1 MSATLRLL
9 PLTITLVLLSAATA
23 AAATVKIPVPAEG
36 QVAVGVASV
45 AKGKKVSLRVAKAP
59 AGVAVAGAAK
69 RGRLAVAVTR
79 RRGVS
84 AAGSVTISVT
94 GATAKGLRR
103 YTSALSGGTAP
114 GAACK
119 SLGALLAKP
128 LQPAGIAAADLRAV
142 GAAAAA
148 RLCGKP
154 LPSSAPGVLAKL
166 GLGTPPSGNAG
177 GGGSLNPGGGGPG
190 PGGGIGGPGGGGAEC
205 ANGIDDDHDGQV
217 DARSERKLRPDP
229 GCMNANDPGEAGEV
243 PVPAA
248 CAASSGAGVGDDQT
262 VLQVAIN
269 DGCGT
274 FVEVAVY
281 AAPTA
286 FACTIVTQAS
296 NFACVI
302 AHGQPFGD
310 TRNAT
315 DADQADITI
324 DLTGAADCTVPA
336 TIVLMRRNFE
346 VAELVTPIARCGTAM
361 PACSNGADDDGDAMA
376 DARDTTGATD
386 PDPGCS
392 GPADTSEDSE
402 VALPAGCSVDLA
414 VFNQDDLFPGIAV
427 AGCGA
432 VKGAWFKPSATPVDC
447 RFQIGAGA
455 SAACTVTGATAGAM
469 FAATTQEV
477 LLATHTTTFPQ
488 CGPVTAA
495 ITLADGRVAAKRDD
509 WC

>member
-9 PLTITLVLLSAATA
+9 PLTLLLVLLCAATA
-23 AAATVKIPVPAEG
+23 AAATVKIPIPAEG
-36 QVAVGVASV
+36 QVAVGIASV
-45 AKGKKVSLRVAKAP
+45 PKGKKVTLRVAKAP

-84 AAGSVTISVT
+84 AAGSVSVSVK
-94 GATAKGLRR
+94 GAKAKGLRS
-103 YTSALSGGTAP
+103 YTSALAGGTAP

-119 SLGALLAKP
+119 SLGTLLANP
-128 LQPAGIAAADLRAV
+128 LQGAGIAAADLRAI

-154 LPSSAPGVLAKL
+154 FPSGAPAVLAKL
-166 GLGTPPSGNAG
+166 GLGTTPSGS
-177 GGGSLNPGGGGPG
+177 GGGSLHPGGSAPDPGGGPG
-190 PGGGIGGPGGGGAEC
+190 TGGGAEC

-217 DARSERKLRPDP
+217 DAPSERKLRPDP
-229 GCMNANDPGEAGEV
+229 GCMNANDGSETGEV

-248 CAASSGAGVGDDQT
+248 CAASSGAGVGDNQT
-262 VLQVAIN
+262 VLQVGIN
-269 DGCGT
+269 AGCGT
-274 FVEVAVY
+274 FTEVAVY

-286 FACTIVTQAS
+286 FACTIFTQAS

-302 AHGQPFGD
+302 AHGQPFAD

-315 DADQADITI
+315 DADQADIEI
-324 DLTGAADCTVPA
+324 DLTGNANCGVPA

-346 VAELVTPIARCGTAM
+346 VAELVTPIARCGTPT
-361 PACSNGADDDGDAMA
+361 PACSNGADDDGDGAA
-376 DARDTTGATD
+376 DARDATGAAD

-402 VALPAGCSVDLA
+402 VALPAGCTIDLA
-414 VFNQDDLFPGIAV
+414 TFNDDALFPGIAI

-432 VKGAWFKPSATPVDC
+432 IKGAWFKPSAAPIDC
-447 RFQIGAGA
+447 HYAIGAGD
-455 SAACTVTGATAGAM
+455 AATCTVTGATAGAT
-469 FAATTQEV
+469 FAATSEEV
-477 LLATHTTTFPQ
+477 LLATHTTTLPQ
-488 CGPVTAA
+488 CGLVTAA
-495 ITLADGRVAAKRDD
+495 ITLADGNVASARDQ